1 MKRGTVDGLRGYDN
15 PQRLAGRR
23 PGLRSP
29 ARARFPRRMIR
40 FGRLVAVILFLPV
53 LGSAAE
59 VTLLSLEQA
68 FGAVEKVNLT
78 ALVSRENAV
87 QAQEAANVQR
97 SQLLPNLSGSLT
109 QRRSES
115 VTIAGSRAISGSP
128 SNRFDAQLAGSFT
141 LVDLARRASFRAA
154 RAGADA
160 AESTYAAVLQDVLAE
175 VAGSFFAHQ
184 RNVAR
189 LAVLDANIA
198 RAKVLLGLARNQ
210 LGAGVATQIDVTRAE
225 AQLLQAEQARLQ
237 QETLLVRSEF
247 TLKRLLDLNPV
258 WPLQL
263 EPFQVRRSDAKVL
276 TFGEG
281 KEFWGKRAD
290 YVAAQKLLEQ
300 AKLSV
305 SAASWQ
311 RAPALTFSG
320 QYGVAAANFDDS
332 GRKEAWAA
340 GVGLAFPIFDGLKIG
355 ADRRAALSRQRAQE
369 MRIHTLEVQIAAD
382 LRVTQQD
389 ASSRNAQVTV
399 AEKNLNLSQEEL
411 RLAQQ
416 RYQRGVADNREVVEA
431 QNRLAVA
438 EDNLVEAV
446 YQYHLSRV
454 EHARVRGDVRSV
466 LAERSP

>member
-1 MKRGTVDGLRGYDN
+1 MN
-15 PQRLAGRR
+15 RL
-23 PGLRSP
+23 
-29 ARARFPRRMIR
+29 
-40 FGRLVAVILFLPV
+40 GRLVTAVFFLPLV
-53 LGSAAE
+53 GSAAE

-68 FGAVEKVNLT
+68 FGAVEKVNLS

-87 QAQEAANVQR
+87 QAMEAANAQR
-97 SQLLPNLSGSLT
+97 AQLLPNVSGTLA
-109 QRRSES
+109 QKRSEV
-115 VTIAGSRAISGSP
+115 VTIAGNRAIAGNP
-128 SNRFDAQLAGSFT
+128 SNRFDAQLTGAFT

-189 LAVLDANIA
+189 LVVLDANIA

-210 LGAGVATQIDVTRAE
+210 LAAGVATQIDVTRAE

-237 QETLLVRSEF
+237 QETVLVRSEF
-247 TLKRLLDLNPV
+247 TLKRLLDLNPA

-263 EPFQVRRSDAKVL
+263 ESFQVRRSDARAVV
-276 TFGEG
+276 FGDG
-281 KEFWGKRAD
+281 KDFWGKRAD

-305 SAASWQ
+305 SAASMQ

-332 GRKEAWAA
+332 GRKEAWVA
-340 GVGLAFPIFDGLKIG
+340 GVGLTFPIFDGLKIG
-355 ADRRAALSRQRAQE
+355 SDRRAALSRQRAQE
-369 MRIHTLEVQIAAD
+369 LRIHTLEVQIAAD

-389 ASSRNAQVTV
+389 ANSRNAQVAV
-399 AEKNLNLSQEEL
+399 AEKNLSLSQEEL

-466 LAERSP
+466 LAERAP